1 MGNNWE
7 VKMRHQRLVLI
18 TASAVFLTLLT
29 TGNELRTYAADVISE
44 APLDNDWNTGG
55 KITIEAP
62 TNAKGKKIAYYGFGK
77 DNPWSQYMF
86 KAIEAEAK
94 ALGATATFVGP
105 PTFNAQTEY
114 QEIADASVSHAY
126 DVLIV
131 VPIDGP
137 TVAPAVKQAVEA
149 GIKVVAVDYPVGA
162 DTLSDKLQVPGM
174 VSQVLESLQGN
185 AEAMADGVIQSCEGV
200 KSCEVEVLWGVRSL
214 GFDKV
219 KPDFFYAKLK
229 SHPNIKLVC
238 QTDANYTQD
247 AGRTQVAD
255 CLQAHPDLN
264 VIASQADEST
274 RGAESS
280 IISAGRTFGLGP
292 NDIKLVSAYAST
304 YGVQQVRN
312 GKWVQT
318 SYNRPQGMGR
328 AAVRLGLLA
337 LEGKKVPDFVAQ
349 EDLDAAPTALTK
361 PVLEKLPN
369 LQGQWAG

>member
-1 MGNNWE
+1 MYSDEGE
-7 VKMRHQRLVLI
+7 STMRHKLLVL
-18 TASAVFLTLLT
+18 AAAPALGLAALAVSGSLHS
-29 TGNELRTYAADVISE
+29 YAADAISE

-55 KITIEAP
+55 KIKIEAP
-62 TNAKGKKIAYYGFGK
+62 TNAKGKKVAYYGFGK

-86 KAIEAEAK
+86 KAVEAEAK

-114 QEIADASVSHAY
+114 QEISDASVSHAY
-126 DVLIV
+126 DVMVV

-149 GIKVVAVDYPVGA
+149 GIKVVAVDYPVGP
-162 DTLSDKLQVPGM
+162 DMLSKALQVPG
-174 VSQVLESLQGN
+174 VTSQVLESLQGS
-185 AEAMADGVIQSCEGV
+185 AEAMADGVIASCEGV
-200 KSCEVEVLWGVRSL
+200 KSCEVEVLWGVRAL
-214 GFDKV
+214 AFDKV

-247 AGRTQVAD
+247 AGRTQAAD

-274 RGAESS
+274 RGAENS
-280 IISAGRTFGLGP
+280 ITSAGRTYGLGP
-292 NDIKLVSAYAST
+292 KDIKLVSAYAST
-304 YGVQQVRN
+304 YGVAQVRA

-349 EDLDAAPTALTK
+349 EDLDAAPTALTSAD
-361 PVLEKLPN
+361 
-369 LQGQWAG
+369 QAGAG